1 MSITRRN
8 VIASAT
14 AAAAV
19 AAVPVTVQANDARLE
34 ALYAEWREAWG
45 ILIKAN
51 EIADNTQIDAL
62 CSCGQNPVEG
72 DYASKADLEAAWNA
86 WGAARHAAV
95 ERSGS
100 IELKRKADVASAA
113 ESAALHRF
121 IEAPS
126 QTALLVLTFCP
137 AFRPSPI
144 FLASSLRLAAYSGA
158 TIG

>member
-45 ILIKAN
+45 IWIKAN

-95 ERSGS
+95 ERSGWVVYF
-100 IELKRKADVASAA
+100 AT
-113 ESAALHRF
+113 F
-121 IEAPS
+121 
-126 QTALLVLTFCP
+126 LVLTFCP